1 MEYNREILTKI
12 VLDSK
17 LFMDDLD
24 EEKGENINFTVDNLQ
39 KMNNID
45 LLISFYQG
53 NLEFSQEEY

>member
-12 VLDSK
+12 VQDSK